1 MVYLDQAEA
10 KLATLA
16 GYPPLLAALDIY
28 VTRNKLKSRVA
39 VALRPL
45 LLAAA
50 IAAGA
55 CSEGSNDDTI
65 AVGAAVYAK
74 HCADCHG
81 ANLEGQANWNK
92 KLPNG
97 RWPAPPHDDSG
108 HTWHHNDRWLF
119 QVIERGKV
127 PPLVRPGYESDMPAF
142 GDKLSDAEIRAVIS
156 FIKSRWSD
164 ETMLKREEM
173 ISERRARSRQPWR
186 PLEKIFDK
194 R

>member
-1 MVYLDQAEA
+1 MYLDQEAEA

-39 VALRPL
+39 LTLRPL

-50 IAAGA
+50 ISAGA

-65 AVGAAVYAK
+65 AVGAAVYAE

-127 PPLVRPGYESDMPAF
+127 PPLARPGYESDMPAF

-173 ISERRARSRQPWR
+173 ISERRTRSRQPWR
-186 PLEKIFDK
+186 PFEKIFDK